1 VRAIFASSVRAPSE
15 SRAVTPLELFFDLVY
30 VFAISQLSE
39 HLVEHVS
46 LRVAFETLV
55 LALAVIYAWYMTAW
69 LSNWLS
75 PDRRPVQALLLSIML
90 ASLLMSSAI
99 GEAFTDRAWLFVVP
113 YVATQVGR
121 AAFATVTFTPGSNQ
135 RIHFVNVL
143 VWELGTSVLWIAGA
157 LADGDA
163 RLGLWAGAVVLTHVG
178 VWFYHPIP
186 GRPSNLAAP
195 IGPDAHGV
203 HSDLS
208 GGHLLERLR
217 LFFLIALGET
227 LLTTGSAFA
236 SEEVALGPVIAFA
249 NAFAASVALYF
260 CYFQRAEGEGFRA
273 TETSED
279 ASGVMALGTHVLTFM
294 VLALIAIAVGD
305 ELAIAHPGADPWAGY
320 LALVFGGP
328 ALFLAGQLYFMLR
341 VGARGLRSR
350 ALGVVALA
358 LLSLAMSG
366 TSLLAASIA
375 ATLVLVAVAAS
386 DRGPTVPLAD
396 AFAAAS
402 FLH

>member
-1 VRAIFASSVRAPSE
+1 
-15 SRAVTPLELFFDLVY
+15 
-30 VFAISQLSE
+30 
-39 HLVEHVS
+39 
-46 LRVAFETLV
+46 
-55 LALAVIYAWYMTAW
+55 
-69 LSNWLS
+69 
-75 PDRRPVQALLLSIML
+75 VQALLLAIML

-99 GEAFTDRAWLFVVP
+99 GEAFADRAWLFVIP

-121 AAFATVTFTPGSNQ
+121 AAFATVTFLPGSNQ

-143 VWELGTSVLWIAGA
+143 AWELGTGVLWVAGA
-157 LADGDA
+157 LADGDT
-163 RLGLWAGAVVLTHVG
+163 RLALWAGAVVLTHLG
-178 VWFYHPIP
+178 VWFFHPVP
-186 GRPSNLAAP
+186 GRPSHLAAP

-203 HSDLS
+203 HSDVS
-208 GGHLLERLR
+208 GEHLLERLR

-236 SEEVALGPVIAFA
+236 TEEVALGPVIAFA

-260 CYFQRAEGEGFRA
+260 CYFQRAEREGLRA
-273 TETSED
+273 TESSED
-279 ASGVMALGTHVLTFM
+279 ASGVMALGTHVLTLI

-328 ALFLAGQLYFMLR
+328 ALFLAGQLYFMRR
-341 VGARGLRSR
+341 VGARGLRPR
-350 ALGVVALA
+350 VLAVLALA
-358 LLSLAMSG
+358 LLALAMSR

-386 DRGPTVPLAD
+386 DRRPTAPLVD
-396 AFAAAS
+396 VFAVAPDMQ
-402 FLH
+402 